1 MTVRRRRKYGEGDP
15 RFGRAGSYD
24 ILAIAVLRSAIAFS
38 PFSMTA
44 RTSAF
49 VQAARERY
57 HSRRTR
63 YIISLRVTP
72 HSTIG
77 WS

>member
-1 MTVRRRRKYGEGDP
+1 MTVWRRRKHGEGDP

-24 ILAIAVLRSAIAFS
+24 ILAIAVLRPVIAFL
-38 PFSMTA
+38 PFSLIA
-44 RTSAF
+44 PSAF